1 MARFSNILLVPILLA
16 VWLLAPVTAHAY
28 PLEGSLR
35 QAQEDGRLTPEEAEG
50 IQIRIDQAREQG
62 LPSAPFAA
70 KVEEGLAKRVRA
82 QVIIHALDVIQG
94 DYAFARD
101 TLRRN
106 GAEPSPDDI
115 VQTGD
120 SLRLGLTR
128 RELTEMAE
136 LNPPAP
142 MLATAARTRAALN
155 AIGFAAELSGDIL
168 RRGISLGS
176 LTPGWEQL
184 FRVVQRTRAKGMS
197 DAALAAAAT
206 RVLADGGNP
215 ADVLQELGLTGRDT
229 RHGPGGTA
237 K

>member
-35 QAQEDGRLTPEEAEG
+35 QAQENGRLTPEEAEG
-50 IQIRIDQAREQG
+50 IQARIDQAREQG
-62 LPSAPFAA
+62 LPQAPFAA

-82 QVIIHALDVIQG
+82 QAIIHALDVIRG

-106 GAEPSPDDI
+106 GAEPTPDDI
-115 VQTGD
+115 ALTGD

-128 RELTEMAE
+128 LELTAMAD
-136 LNPPAP
+136 LNPPPP

-155 AIGFAAELSGDIL
+155 AIGFPAPLSGEIMRQGL
-168 RRGISLGS
+168 TLGS
-176 LTPGWEQL
+176 LMPGWEQL
-184 FRVVQRTRAKGMS
+184 FRVVQRTREAGIPDVAVA
-197 DAALAAAAT
+197 DAAA
-206 RVLADGGNP
+206 RVLADGGSP
-215 ADVLQELGLTGRDT
+215 AELLQELGLTGRDT
-229 RHGPGGTA
+229 RHEPGA
-237 K
+237 SK

>member
-16 VWLLAPVTAHAY
+16 VWLLAPVTARAY

-50 IQIRIDQAREQG
+50 IQARIDQAREQG

-70 KVEEGLAKRVRA
+70 KVEEGLAKRVHA
-82 QVIIHALDVIQG
+82 QVIIHALDVIQD

-101 TLRRN
+101 TLRQN
-106 GAEPSPDDI
+106 GAESSPDDI

-155 AIGFAAELSGDIL
+155 AIGFPAPLSGEIMRQGL
-168 RRGISLGS
+168 TLGS

-184 FRVVQRTRAKGMS
+184 FRVVQRTREAGIPDVAVA
-197 DAALAAAAT
+197 DAAA
-206 RVLADGGNP
+206 RVLADGGSP
-215 ADVLQELGLTGRDT
+215 AELLQELGLTGRDT
-229 RHGPGGTA
+229 RHEPGA
-237 K
+237 SK